1 MLHLFAG
8 LDLHTGLLLLLALA
22 FVLFYEAINGF
33 HDTANAV
40 ATVIYTRAM
49 RSQLAVVMA
58 AVFNFLGVLLGGL
71 SVAYAIVHMLPTDL
85 LLNMGSSHGLAM
97 VFSMLL
103 AAIIWNL
110 GTWYFGLPASS
121 SHTLIGAIIGIGL
134 TNALMTGTSVV
145 DALNIPKVLSI
156 FGSLIVSPIVGLVFA
171 GGLIFLLR
179 RYWSGTKKR
188 ARIHLTPAE
197 REKKDGKKKPP
208 FWTRIALI
216 LSAIGVAFSHG
227 ANDGQKGIG
236 LVMLV
241 LIGVAP
247 AGFVVNM
254 NATGYEITRTRDAIN
269 NVEAYFEQHP
279 ALLKQATGADQ
290 LVPAPEAGATQPA
303 EFHCHPSNTINAL
316 NRLKGMLTTDVES
329 YDKLSLDQRSQMR
342 RIMLC
347 VSDTIDKV
355 VKMPGVS
362 ADDQR
367 LLKKLKSDMLST
379 IEYAPVWIIMA
390 VALALGIGTM
400 IGWRRVAT
408 TIGEKIGKK
417 GMTYAQGMSAQ
428 MTAAVSIGL
437 ASYTGMPVS
446 TTHVLSSSVAG
457 TMVER
462 TAAGIARGE
471 LDVRLPVTGDE
482 RDEVDRLRGTINRM
496 AEGLEETEKMKNEF
510 ISSVSHELRTPLTSI
525 RGWVETLRT
534 LDDPSDENYRK
545 GLEIINNETARLYN
559 MVEELLDF
567 SRLQNGRLKM
577 TCRPLDLVAEL
588 TDAVLFCEARIQRE
602 GLVLVYNEP
611 EEMIPVYA
619 DPDRLRQ
626 VFINILDNAIKY
638 SAPGGRITV
647 KLWAGEYKAF
657 IELIDQGRGI
667 PPEDLENVKTKFYK
681 GSNSVRGSGIGLAL
695 VDSIMTALD
704 GTMDIKST
712 LGRGTVVTL
721 GLPLYK
727 NKKPFS

>member
-8 LDLHTGLLLLLALA
+8 LDLHTGLLLLLALG

-40 ATVIYTRAM
+40 ATVIYTRAL
-49 RSQLAVVMA
+49 RSQIAVVMA
-58 AVFNFLGVLLGGL
+58 ALFNFFGVLLGGL

-85 LLNMGSSHGLAM
+85 LLNVGSAHGLAM

-134 TNALMTGTSVV
+134 TNALMTGTSLV
-145 DALNIPKVLSI
+145 DALNIPKVLNI
-156 FGSLIVSPIVGLVFA
+156 FASLILSPIVGLVFA
-171 GGLIFLLR
+171 GGLVFILR
-179 RYWSGTKKR
+179 RYWSNTKKR

-197 REKKDGKKKPP
+197 REKQDGKKKPP

-236 LVMLV
+236 LIMLV

-254 NATGYEITRTRDAIN
+254 NASGYDITQTVGPN
-269 NVEAYFEQHP
+269 
-279 ALLKQATGADQ
+279 G
-290 LVPAPEAGATQPA
+290 
-303 EFHCHPSNTINAL
+303 EFHCHAGRAVVAL
-316 NRLKGMLTTDVES
+316 DRAKAMLTNIES
-329 YDKLSLDQRSQMR
+329 YDKLPIEQRSQLR

-347 VSDTIDKV
+347 ISDITDKV
-355 VKMPGVS
+355 AKQPEVS

-367 LLKKLKSDMLST
+367 LLKKLKGDMLST

-390 VALALGIGTM
+390 VALALGLGTM

-428 MTAAVSIGL
+428 LTSAVSIGL

-457 TMVER
+457 TMIVDGGGLQR
-462 TAAGIARGE
+462 KT
-471 LDVRLPVTGDE
+471 VT
-482 RDEVDRLRGTINRM
+482 
-496 AEGLEETEKMKNEF
+496 
-510 ISSVSHELRTPLTSI
+510 
-525 RGWVETLRT
+525 
-534 LDDPSDENYRK
+534 
-545 GLEIINNETARLYN
+545 
-559 MVEELLDF
+559 
-567 SRLQNGRLKM
+567 
-577 TCRPLDLVAEL
+577 
-588 TDAVLFCEARIQRE
+588 
-602 GLVLVYNEP
+602 
-611 EEMIPVYA
+611 
-619 DPDRLRQ
+619 
-626 VFINILDNAIKY
+626 NILMAWVLTLPAAIFLSGALY
-638 SAPGGRITV
+638 WVA
-647 KLWAGEYKAF
+647 LH
-657 IELIDQGRGI
+657 LI
-667 PPEDLENVKTKFYK
+667 
-681 GSNSVRGSGIGLAL
+681 
-695 VDSIMTALD
+695 
-704 GTMDIKST
+704 
-712 LGRGTVVTL
+712 
-721 GLPLYK
+721 
-727 NKKPFS
+727 

>member
-8 LDLHTGLLLLLALA
+8 LDLHTGLLLVLALL

-49 RSQLAVVMA
+49 RSQLAVAMA
-58 AVFNFLGVLLGGL
+58 AIFNFFGVLLGGL

-85 LLNMGSSHGLAM
+85 LLNMGSAHGLAM

-134 TNALMTGTSVV
+134 TNAMMTGTSVV
-145 DALNIPKVLSI
+145 DALNIPKVINI
-156 FGSLIVSPIVGLVFA
+156 FASLIVSPIVGLVFA

-179 RYWSGTKKR
+179 RFWSGTKKR

-227 ANDGQKGIG
+227 AHDGQKGIG

-254 NATGYEITRTRDAIN
+254 NASGYEITRTRDAVN
-269 NVEAYFEQHP
+269 NVETFFQQRPEL
-279 ALLKQATGADQ
+279 LLKVQNSADPLTPAALEAT
-290 LVPAPEAGATQPA
+290 
-303 EFHCHPSNTINAL
+303 EFHCHPANTMNAL
-316 NRLKGMLTTDVES
+316 ERTKAMLSGIES
-329 YDKLSLDQRSQMR
+329 YDKLSVEQRGQLR

-347 VSDTIDKV
+347 ISDTTDKV
-355 VKMPGVS
+355 AKMPEVN

-367 LLKKLKSDMLST
+367 LLKKLKTDMLST
-379 IEYAPVWIIMA
+379 IEYAPIWIIMA

-428 MTAAVSIGL
+428 MTSAVSIGL

-457 TMVER
+457 TMLVDGGGLQR
-462 TAAGIARGE
+462 KT
-471 LDVRLPVTGDE
+471 VT
-482 RDEVDRLRGTINRM
+482 
-496 AEGLEETEKMKNEF
+496 
-510 ISSVSHELRTPLTSI
+510 
-525 RGWVETLRT
+525 
-534 LDDPSDENYRK
+534 
-545 GLEIINNETARLYN
+545 
-559 MVEELLDF
+559 
-567 SRLQNGRLKM
+567 
-577 TCRPLDLVAEL
+577 
-588 TDAVLFCEARIQRE
+588 
-602 GLVLVYNEP
+602 
-611 EEMIPVYA
+611 
-619 DPDRLRQ
+619 
-626 VFINILDNAIKY
+626 NILMAWVFTLPASIILSGVLY
-638 SAPGGRITV
+638 WISL
-647 KLWAGEYKAF
+647 KL
-657 IELIDQGRGI
+657 I
-667 PPEDLENVKTKFYK
+667 
-681 GSNSVRGSGIGLAL
+681 
-695 VDSIMTALD
+695 
-704 GTMDIKST
+704 
-712 LGRGTVVTL
+712 
-721 GLPLYK
+721 
-727 NKKPFS
+727 

>member
-58 AVFNFLGVLLGGL
+58 AVFNFLGVLLGSL

-236 LVMLV
+236 LAMLV

-457 TMVER
+457 TMVVDGGGLQR
-462 TAAGIARGE
+462 KPTSISDGPAG
-471 LDVRLPVTGDE
+471 LPF
-482 RDEVDRLRGTINRM
+482 RLRYCFPAGCTGSPCSSCNRTHQNERVSWPASDCDM
-496 AEGLEETEKMKNEF
+496 AL
-510 ISSVSHELRTPLTSI
+510 
-525 RGWVETLRT
+525 
-534 LDDPSDENYRK
+534 
-545 GLEIINNETARLYN
+545 
-559 MVEELLDF
+559 
-567 SRLQNGRLKM
+567 
-577 TCRPLDLVAEL
+577 
-588 TDAVLFCEARIQRE
+588 
-602 GLVLVYNEP
+602 
-611 EEMIPVYA
+611 
-619 DPDRLRQ
+619 
-626 VFINILDNAIKY
+626 
-638 SAPGGRITV
+638 SA
-647 KLWAGEYKAF
+647 AA
-657 IELIDQGRGI
+657 
-667 PPEDLENVKTKFYK
+667 
-681 GSNSVRGSGIGLAL
+681 
-695 VDSIMTALD
+695 
-704 GTMDIKST
+704 
-712 LGRGTVVTL
+712 
-721 GLPLYK
+721 
-727 NKKPFS
+727 